1 MSEQPVNPAPQ
12 ETTPATTPEKK
23 DSPWSHVGYGLFLV
37 ALGVG
42 LYFLFNHWEQ
52 EGGRMKMNAI
62 VLLVY
67 NFLGKWGVLG
77 VFGGLGAALTLF
89 GINSMLKGNKPS

>member
-1 MSEQPVNPAPQ
+1 MSDVKAVTVEK
-12 ETTPATTPEKK
+12 PEEK
-23 DSPWSHVGYGLFLV
+23 DSPWATVGWGLFLV
-37 ALGVG
+37 AVGVG
-42 LYFLFNHWEQ
+42 LYFLFNYWEQ

-77 VFGGLGAALTLF
+77 VFGGLGVLLTLV
-89 GINSMLKGNKPS
+89 GIKGVMKGKQE